1 MKIAMYSLLTLTF
14 SALILPPTLP
24 EDYPTKGVLIE
35 SRIIAFKEQK
45 LKHLIES
52 VDYQVKKDSLEISH
66 LKNTN

>member
-14 SALILPPTLP
+14 SALILPPTLS
-24 EDYPTKGVLIE
+24 EDYLTKSVLVEGRVIT
-35 SRIIAFKEQK
+35 FKEQK

-52 VDYQVKKDSLEISH
+52 VEYHITKDSLEIQS